1 MRGDVLLSIDHRA
14 VHARGGSFPVEGG
27 RGAHVAEADPL
38 LSIERRAAHA
48 RHRQGIA
55 DVPPGAHV
63 RQGDPLL
70 SVERRALHAMKEQ
83 ASTHVLAALVPAL
96 EAPPVL
102 HAVPDV
108 PVDDVV
114 VSLAGPAA
122 DSSVPVEA
130 AILAHGDAHVSRRAV
145 LAAKRQNARAVARR
159 RWRLVPVAG
168 AAGAVA
174 AGLAGGGAFALLI
187 SHGSGSAQITA
198 GSPVTVGITAT
209 TGDADL
215 LPGRAGAASFTLRN
229 TNTSGVTFDQV
240 APGAT
245 VVSDNAALCASSF
258 VSIAPSLPYTMPT
271 AITVNSGGTSGVQRI
286 ADLVVLAANA
296 PSSCQG
302 VTFTVT
308 LSLSG
313 QAS

>member
-1 MRGDVLLSIDHRA
+1 M
-14 VHARGGSFPVEGG
+14 HAKGEQFPVEGG

-48 RHRQGIA
+48 RHRPAIA
-55 DVPPGAHV
+55 DVAPGAHV
-63 RQGDPLL
+63 GQGDPLL

-83 ASTHVLAALVPAL
+83 ASIHVPAAPVPAL

-114 VSLAGPAA
+114 VSLVSPTA
-122 DSSVPVEA
+122 DSSVQVEPA
-130 AILAHGDAHVSRRAV
+130 TLAHGDALARRRAV
-145 LAAKRQNARAVARR
+145 LATQRQNARAVARR
-159 RWRLVPVAG
+159 RWRLVPIAG
-168 AAGAVA
+168 ATGAVA

-187 SHGSGSAQITA
+187 SHGSGSTQITA

-215 LPGRAGAASFTLRN
+215 LPGRAGAAYFTLRN

-240 APGAT
+240 GPGAT
-245 VVSDNAALCASSF
+245 VVSDNTALCASSF
-258 VSIAPSLPYTMPT
+258 VSIAPPLPYTMPT
-271 AITVNSGGTSGVQRI
+271 AITVHSGDNSGIQSI

-313 QAS
+313 QPS